1 MRFLPPRAARRKGG
15 ACAAVLFLFLVLG
28 AGAAAADD
36 LAARVVLLA
45 NSEDRD
51 SVRVA
56 EHYAEKRGVPRE
68 NIVALPMS
76 RAETISWSEFIGT
89 VWEPL
94 LAELVRRDWIEG
106 IGMELTDAI
115 GRKKYAVSGHRI
127 AYLVVCRGVPLRIMH
142 DPQHYVATPPF
153 TNNAQFR
160 TNAGALDA
168 ELALLARPNY
178 AINAFV
184 SNPLFRVEQPT
195 ALERGQVIKVSRLDG
210 PAVDDALGLVDRAL
224 VAERIGLLGRAYVD
238 IGGAHASGDRWLEA
252 VARLV
257 EEMGFDTEVDR
268 ARTTFPASARF
279 DAPALYF
286 GWYTGRVGGPF
297 ALPGFQFPP
306 GAIALHIH
314 SFSAQSLRTADQH
327 WAGPLVARGATATVG
342 NVFEPYL
349 ELTHRPDLLL
359 RALARGEMWGDA
371 MCFALPALSWQA
383 IAIGDPLYRPFAVTF
398 EAQWA
403 NRAGLPER
411 LAGYATVRKMD
422 ALARGGDEAAAI
434 ALGRAE
440 QRARPSF
447 AVGFALAQRLQAN
460 GDETGAANALGF
472 VPLLSAYR
480 ADEWALAREAAQ
492 VLENCGQGA
501 QAVAV
506 YRNLLREKT
515 MPRELRRMWLRE
527 AIGVASAAR
536 DTAQARAWE
545 DDLARLDAEA
555 AGTKK

>member
-1 MRFLPPRAARRKGG
+1 MRFAAPGRGGRKAGL
-15 ACAAVLFLFLVLG
+15 CAALLGFWVLSVG
-28 AGAAAADD
+28 APAAEDPAS
-36 LAARVVLLA
+36 RVVLLA

-76 RAETISWSEFIGT
+76 RAETISWTEFIGT

-94 LAELVRRDWIEG
+94 LAELVRRNWIEG
-106 IGMELTDAI
+106 IPMELADAL

-184 SNPLFRVEQPT
+184 SNPLFRDERPT

-210 PAVDDALGLVDRAL
+210 PTVDDALGLVDRAL
-224 VAERIGLLGRAYVD
+224 VAEGTGLLGRAYVD
-238 IGGAHASGDRWLEA
+238 IGGAHANGDRWLEA
-252 VARLV
+252 VVRLV
-257 EEMGFDTEVDR
+257 EELGFDADVDR
-268 ARTTFPASARF
+268 ARSTFPSAARF
-279 DAPALYF
+279 DAPVLYF
-286 GWYTGRVGGPF
+286 GWYAGRVGGPF

-327 WAGPLVARGATATVG
+327 WAGPLVARGVTATIG

-359 RALARGEMWGDA
+359 RALVRGETWGDA
-371 MCFALPALSWQA
+371 VCFALPALSWQA

-398 EAQWA
+398 EAQWE
-403 NRAGLPER
+403 NRAALPQR
-411 LAGYATVRKMD
+411 LGGYATVRKMN
-422 ALARGGDEAAAI
+422 ALAAGGDEAAAI
-434 ALGRAE
+434 ALARAE
-440 QRARPSF
+440 QRRRPSF

-460 GDETGAANALGF
+460 GDEAGAANALGF
-472 VPLLSAYR
+472 VRRLSAYR
-480 ADEWALAREAAQ
+480 TDEWALAREAAQ
-492 VLENCGQGA
+492 LLESCGEAA

-506 YRNLLREKT
+506 YRNLLDAKT
-515 MPRELRRMWLRE
+515 MPRELRRAWLRE
-527 AIGVASAAR
+527 GVDRASAVR

-545 DDLARLDAEA
+545 DELARLEAEA
-555 AGTKK
+555 AGAKK